1 MERQQLAAAG
11 GRVPAPLALMFSMAK
26 KTSKRLEA
34 PGKQGWF
41 IVTLNDIIPG
51 QVAANDPMLPTI
63 QRELGAAAGRE
74 LADELRTAIRN
85 EIGVKRNETAIAA
98 LRKQLTGGQ

>member
-1 MERQQLAAAG
+1 MAKDQQAAG
-11 GRVPAPLALMFSMAK
+11 AGQ
-26 KTSKRLEA
+26 
-34 PGKQGWF
+34 QGWF
-41 IVTLNDIIPG
+41 IVTLNDIIP
-51 QVAANDPMLPTI
+51 ARSPPTI
-63 QRELGAAAGRE
+63 PCCPPSKRELGAAAGRE